1 MAYFPMFIDLEGKK
15 CLVVGGGRVAARKAV
30 QLLDFGADLL
40 VVAKEASPE
49 MQRLAESG
57 GPDGTAARGQ
67 GVDGTAGTG
76 HLRLQLRPASVEDAK
91 GMDLVICASDDRG
104 LHEEIASFCKEHKIL
119 VNVADDKE
127 GSSFLFPGLVRQ
139 GEVVL
144 GITSGGKSPA
154 AVRYLRGQIEGML
167 PPYLGGLVERLG
179 ALRERIKETVP
190 DPRERERLFTALFF
204 AGIEGEGSS
213 PEDLEKLVR
222 EMLETANTAKGGK

>member
-1 MAYFPMFIDLEGKK
+1 M
-15 CLVVGGGRVAARKAV
+15 
-30 QLLDFGADLL
+30 
-40 VVAKEASPE
+40 
-49 MQRLAESG
+49 
-57 GPDGTAARGQ
+57 
-67 GVDGTAGTG
+67 
-76 HLRLQLRPASVEDAK
+76 
-91 GMDLVICASDDRG
+91 
-104 LHEEIASFCKEHKIL
+104 
-119 VNVADDKE
+119 
-127 GSSFLFPGLVRQ
+127 
-139 GEVVL
+139 VL